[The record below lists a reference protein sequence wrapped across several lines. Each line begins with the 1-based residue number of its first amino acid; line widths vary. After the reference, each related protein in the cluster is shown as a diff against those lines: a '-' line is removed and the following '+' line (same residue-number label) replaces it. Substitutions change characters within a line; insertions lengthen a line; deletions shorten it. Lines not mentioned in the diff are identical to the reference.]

1 MGGKQTG
8 QPASAE
14 APGSATAGGRSHGD
28 RAPGDRTARG
38 RILDAAERLFA
49 ERGFDHTSTALIAA
63 EARVPQGLIFYHFKT
78 KMELLLA
85 VIREDQ
91 ATLLDGIL
99 PAPAAAAGGP
109 GMGLRQAVA
118 ALWRHLSGVLGEPS
132 PVRRIMIQELAAH
145 PEIRQRALELHEQM
159 AALAARYL
167 AQASHHPGEPRPEHE
182 AAARL
187 LTIAAGMAPL
197 LGEPSLTLIPP
208 GALAALISDGLQ
220 PRRTASAGHQ
230 GTGSAGSQAGIPA
243 GGGRKDVMD
252 TPEQP
257 VSPPPA
263 DPDDEPVLPVVSP
276 EDTDA
281 AWGEL
286 AEPDDD
292 ERLYRDRPPHWDSV

>member
-1 MGGKQTG
+1 MGGEQTQ

-14 APGSATAGGRSHGD
+14 APGSATPGSATSGGGAPGGR
-28 RAPGDRTARG
+28 ALGDRTARE

-91 ATLLDGIL
+91 ATLLDGLL
-99 PAPAAAAGGP
+99 PAPAAGAGGP
-109 GMGLRQAVA
+109 GTGPRPAVA

-132 PVRRIMIQELAAH
+132 PVRKIMIQELAAH
-145 PEIRQRALELHEQM
+145 PEIRKRALELHEQM
-159 AALAARYL
+159 AALVARYL
-167 AQASHHPGEPRPEHE
+167 AQASQHSGEPRPEHE

-197 LGEPSLTLIPP
+197 LGEPTLTLIPP
-208 GALAALISDGLQ
+208 GPLATLISEGLRPQ
-220 PRRTASAGHQ
+220 RT
-230 GTGSAGSQAGIPA
+230 
-243 GGGRKDVMD
+243 GGGRTDVMD
-252 TPEQP
+252 TPKQP
-257 VSPPPA
+257 ASPRPA
-263 DPDDEPVLPVVSP
+263 DPDDEPVLPVQSR

-281 AWGEL
+281 AWGEP

-292 ERLYRDRPPHWDSV
+292 ERLYRDRPPHWDAG

>member
-1 MGGKQTG
+1 MPDDL
-8 QPASAE
+8 PARE
-14 APGSATAGGRSHGD
+14 
-28 RAPGDRTARG
+28 
-38 RILDAAERLFA
+38 RILAAAERLFA
-49 ERGFDHTSTALIAA
+49 ERGFDHTSTALVAA

-91 ATLLDGIL
+91 ASLLDVL
-99 PAPAAAAGGP
+99 PPAQAPAADPATDP
-109 GMGLRQAVA
+109 DDGLRQAVA
-118 ALWRHLSGVLGEPS
+118 ALWRHLSAVLGDPS
-132 PVRRIMIQELAAH
+132 PVRKIIIQELAAH

-159 AALAARYL
+159 AASVACYL
-167 AQASHHPGEPRPEHE
+167 AQASPHPGKPGPEHQ

-208 GALAALISDGLQ
+208 DTLGTLISDGL
-220 PRRTASAGHQ
+220 RAGAAD
-230 GTGSAGSQAGIPA
+230 SPA
-243 GGGRKDVMD
+243 VI
-252 TPEQP
+252 T
-257 VSPPPA
+257 
-263 DPDDEPVLPVVSP
+263 PVLPEQSR

-281 AWGEL
+281 GWGEP

>member
-1 MGGKQTG
+1 MGGEQTE
-8 QPASAE
+8 QPVPAA
-14 APGSATAGGRSHGD
+14 AQDRAAAGGRTPAD

-38 RILDAAERLFA
+38 RILAAAERLFA

-91 ATLLDGIL
+91 AALLDGLL
-99 PAPAAAAGGP
+99 PAATPDAS
-109 GMGLRQAVA
+109 LRQAVA
-118 ALWRHLSGVLGEPS
+118 ALWRHLSGVLGQPS
-132 PVRRIMIQELAAH
+132 LVRKIIIQELAAH
-145 PEIRQRALELHEQM
+145 PEIRQRALELHGQM

-167 AQASHHPGEPRPEHE
+167 ARAARHPGDPLPEHE

-220 PRRTASAGHQ
+220 PRRAAG
-230 GTGSAGSQAGIPA
+230 AGLPGPGAQPA
-243 GGGRKDVMD
+243 
-252 TPEQP
+252 
-257 VSPPPA
+257 
-263 DPDDEPVLPVVSP
+263 LPVQSR

-281 AWGEL
+281 GWGEP

-292 ERLYRDRPPHWDSV
+292 ERLYRDRPPHWDSI

>member
-1 MGGKQTG
+1 MPDDL
-8 QPASAE
+8 PARE
-14 APGSATAGGRSHGD
+14 
-28 RAPGDRTARG
+28 
-38 RILDAAERLFA
+38 RILAAAERLFA
-49 ERGFDHTSTALIAA
+49 ERGFDHTSTALVAA

-91 ATLLDGIL
+91 ASLLDVL
-99 PAPAAAAGGP
+99 PPAQAPAADPATDP
-109 GMGLRQAVA
+109 DDGLRQAVA
-118 ALWRHLSGVLGEPS
+118 ALWRHLSAVLGDPS
-132 PVRRIMIQELAAH
+132 PVRKIIIQELAAH

-159 AALAARYL
+159 ATRAACYL
-167 AQASHHPGEPRPEHE
+167 AQAGPHPGRPGPEHQ

-208 GALAALISDGLQ
+208 DTLSILISDGL
-220 PRRTASAGHQ
+220 RASG
-230 GTGSAGSQAGIPA
+230 AGS
-243 GGGRKDVMD
+243 
-252 TPEQP
+252 PE
-257 VSPPPA
+257 VTA
-263 DPDDEPVLPVVSP
+263 PVLPEQSR

-281 AWGEL
+281 GWGEP